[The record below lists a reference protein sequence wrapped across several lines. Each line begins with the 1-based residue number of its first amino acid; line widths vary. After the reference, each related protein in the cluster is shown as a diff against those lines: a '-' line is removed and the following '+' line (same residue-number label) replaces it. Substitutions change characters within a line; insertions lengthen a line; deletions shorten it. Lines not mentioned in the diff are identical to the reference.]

1 MLEYPHVLAAIALLW
16 FAATLTP
23 GPDFLLASR
32 AALSLPRAAALRVVL
47 GIACGTVLW
56 GLAGFFGIH
65 VLFAAAPWLYLA
77 LKLGGGAYLIVLGLR
92 LLVGRGSL
100 ATGVATDAG
109 RRPRRPSASGRVPA
123 ASAFGLG
130 LVTNLANPK
139 APLFATSLFA
149 ATLPAHPPVMLGLIA
164 AATMGGISLGWFG
177 LVVRLLSTPPVA
189 AAYSRLRRWIDRVAG
204 AAFVG
209 FGAKLALER

>member
-1 MLEYPHVLAAIALLW
+1 MLDYLHILAAIALLW

-32 AALSLPRAAALRVVL
+32 AAVTLPREAALRVVL
-47 GIACGTVLW
+47 GIACGTVVW
-56 GLAGFFGIH
+56 GLAGFFGIN
-65 VLFAAAPWLYLA
+65 VLFAAAPWLYLV

-92 LLVGRGSL
+92 LLLGSG
-100 ATGVATDAG
+100 TPDAG
-109 RRPRRPSASGRVPA
+109 PAPRRRLPT

-149 ATLPAHPPVMLGLIA
+149 ATLPAHPPMMLGLVA
-164 AATMGGISLGWFG
+164 AATMGAISLGWFG
-177 LVVRLLSTPPVA
+177 LVVRLLTARPAA
-189 AAYSRLRRWIDRVAG
+189 AAYARLRRWIDRVAG
-204 AAFVG
+204 AAFIG
-209 FGAKLALER
+209 FGTKLALER

>member
-1 MLEYPHVLAAIALLW
+1 MADYLHVIAAIALLW

-32 AALSLPRAAALRVVL
+32 VSMTLPREAALRVVL

-65 VLFAAAPWLYLA
+65 VLFEAAPWLYLA
-77 LKLGGGAYLIVLGLR
+77 LKVGGGAYLILLGVK
-92 LLVGRGSL
+92 LLIGDR
-100 ATGVATDAG
+100 APAG
-109 RRPRRPSASGRVPA
+109 RAPRRRAPV
-123 ASAFGLG
+123 ASAFALG
-130 LVTNLANPK
+130 LLTNLANPK

-149 ATLPAHPPVMLGLIA
+149 ATLPAHPPMMLGLVA
-164 AATMGGISLGWFG
+164 AATMGAISLGWFG
-177 LVVRLLSTPPVA
+177 LVVRLLTAAPAA

-204 AAFVG
+204 AAFIG
-209 FGAKLALER
+209 FGTKLALER

>member
-1 MLEYPHVLAAIALLW
+1 LFDYLQVLVAIALLW

-32 AALSLPRAAALRVVL
+32 AAMTLSRERAQRVVL
-47 GIACGTVLW
+47 GIACGTVVW

-65 VLFAAAPWLYLA
+65 ALFAAAPWLYLA

-92 LLVGRGSL
+92 LLLGSGSPRGGPQ
-100 ATGVATDAG
+100 AE
-109 RRPRRPSASGRVPA
+109 RRAPV

-130 LVTNLANPK
+130 LLTNLANPK

-149 ATLPAHPPVMLGLIA
+149 ATLPAHPPVMLGFVA
-164 AATMGGISLGWFG
+164 AATMGAISLGWFG
-177 LVVRLLSTPPVA
+177 LVVRLLTAPPAA
-189 AAYSRLRRWIDRVAG
+189 AAYARLRRWIDRVAG
-204 AAFVG
+204 AAFIG